1 MNANKSSVVRFLNTC
16 DSSIQK
22 CVDQTDQAKYAINAL
37 QEGYPYTLDKTI
49 VNENVYNWNLDFI
62 DRVMLSFS
70 TTIIQNFSRMER
82 DLFDRY
88 RSFYIYGTS
97 DVLDDD
103 VRKLDEYIGTIGV
116 ENE

>member
-1 MNANKSSVVRFLNTC
+1 MNANKSSVARFLKTC
-16 DSSIQK
+16 NGPIQK
-22 CVDQTDQAKYAINAL
+22 CVDQTEQAKYAINAL
-37 QEGYPYTLDKTI
+37 QEGHPYTLDKTI
-49 VNENVYNWNLDFI
+49 VGENIYNWNLDFI

-70 TTIIQNFSRMER
+70 TNIVQNFSRMEK

-88 RSFYIYGTS
+88 ISFYIYGTS

-116 ENE
+116 EN